1 MNSSDHP
8 NVGFQGVERKCR
20 EAGATDADDPQQTS
34 PRDRSCFLPELHS
47 ARSFS
52 LLEFRPLRN
61 SKGGTT
67 MKIGRA
73 LLLAGVAV
81 AALTN
86 WPAWAQQ
93 QKQPNCRHPLSL
105 SPQSLQYRCS
115 RPAGKPA
122 CSI

>member
-1 MNSSDHP
+1 MARPARPFRRERAQDRRPKRRLEAARSYEQSGACTHNGA
-8 NVGFQGVERKCR
+8 NVRFWILSRDLPLDQSIAGF
-20 EAGATDADDPQQTS
+20 DPQQTA
-34 PRDRSCFLPELHS
+34 PRDRSCFLPKLHS

-81 AALTN
+81 AALSN
-86 WPAWAQQ
+86 W
-93 QKQPNCRHPLSL
+93 
-105 SPQSLQYRCS
+105 
-115 RPAGKPA
+115 
-122 CSI
+122 